1 MREFFPERLDH
12 AEIRHMC
19 GVAKQTVNYFSLL
32 SKGAEIPIH
41 EITQH
46 NPQYFHQ
53 QAPTLGHRVVILA
66 AIVVT
71 CSLAYVI
78 LEHAVQVIAF
88 LGQTGLRFLS
98 RLLGL
103 LLAVIAVQFILQG
116 VEETVIGLVHQL
128 R

>member
-1 MREFFPERLDH
+1 MDNEWTTTKDRR
-12 AEIRHMC
+12 
-19 GVAKQTVNYFSLL
+19 
-32 SKGAEIPIH
+32 

-116 VEETVIGLVHQL
+116 VEETVIRLWHQL

>member
-1 MREFFPERLDH
+1 MRGGGKIAF
-12 AEIRHMC
+12 
-19 GVAKQTVNYFSLL
+19 
-32 SKGAEIPIH
+32 EIPIH

-71 CSLAYVI
+71 CSLAYII
-78 LEHAVQVIAF
+78 LGHAAQVTTF

>member
-1 MREFFPERLDH
+1 MST
-12 AEIRHMC
+12 IRTK
-19 GVAKQTVNYFSLL
+19 A
-32 SKGAEIPIH
+32 
-41 EITQH
+41 
-46 NPQYFHQ
+46 
-53 QAPTLGHRVVILA
+53 ILA

-78 LEHAVQVIAF
+78 LGHAAQVTAF

-116 VEETVIGLVHQL
+116 VEETVLCLLHQL
-128 R
+128 HEGRYGVRKASAFFTSPLVLFPF

>member
-1 MREFFPERLDH
+1 MLSGPG
-12 AEIRHMC
+12 AI
-19 GVAKQTVNYFSLL
+19 ATVMAL
-32 SKGAEIPIH
+32 
-41 EITQH
+41 T
-46 NPQYFHQ
+46 Q
-53 QAPTLGHRVVILA
+53 QAPTLGHRVMILA

-78 LEHAVQVIAF
+78 LGHAAQVTTF

-116 VEETVIGLVHQL
+116 VDETVIRLVYQL
-128 R
+128 RSGVPR